1 MYNCICICICICIC
15 VYIYCYFFAVD
26 LKFEWVSPEKC
37 RSETRCKQEKHWAL
51 PIPVEA
57 I

>member
-1 MYNCICICICICIC
+1 MYVYIYM
-15 VYIYCYFFAVD
+15 YIYCYFFAVD